1 MNRGRLAGFLA
12 DSARFDAVLNT
23 KAGTLD
29 LPAVSFTT
37 EWREGAPEGHPP
49 PTAWRSFPTPRF
61 ERGKRLSH
69 PRHTVVPQRW
79 PPSPRQMITK

>member
-61 ERGKRLSH
+61 ERGERLS
-69 PRHTVVPQRW
+69 TTDD
-79 PPSPRQMITK
+79 RQMSATDPPERAR